1 MLDLAL
7 AVASSPVIYLVVL
20 GLAAGDAVFPVLPA
34 ESVVIALEPFAEDGT
49 ETL

>member
-1 MLDLAL
+1 MEGAKPETRVYVDGFNLYYGAL
-7 AVASSPVIYLVVL
+7 RNTALEGVR
-20 GLAAGDAVFPVLPA
+20 

>member
-1 MLDLAL
+1 M
-7 AVASSPVIYLVVL
+7 
-20 GLAAGDAVFPVLPA
+20 GFAGRLLEGVR